1 MPSKEKDVTQKKNT
15 HSFMEKLLLSDF
27 VPREI
32 STLQLIKS
40 L

>member
-1 MPSKEKDVTQKKNT
+1 MPSKEIDVTQKKT